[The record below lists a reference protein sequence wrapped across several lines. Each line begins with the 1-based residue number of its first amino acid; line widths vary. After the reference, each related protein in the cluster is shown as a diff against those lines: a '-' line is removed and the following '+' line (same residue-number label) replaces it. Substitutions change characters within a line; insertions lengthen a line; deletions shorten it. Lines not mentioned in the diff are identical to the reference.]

1 MEERALWGEK
11 RDEVDT
17 YFENVSW
24 CWKGRIMFE
33 SFTHV
38 QINSTAHW
46 HGKYICFITP
56 GSMDL
61 NHRLSFENLRHEDSS
76 LCRYLRSASWV
87 RCLSGGGG
95 GGQEEEKEAWTC
107 NSEDFTQFLIMT
119 NRIVLNQR
127 LYCTALE
134 HKYLFLKKYHLKNS
148 SPVCLYCHLVP
159 QY

>member
-1 MEERALWGEK
+1 
-11 RDEVDT
+11 
-17 YFENVSW
+17 
-24 CWKGRIMFE
+24 
-33 SFTHV
+33 
-38 QINSTAHW
+38 
-46 HGKYICFITP
+46 
-56 GSMDL
+56 MDL

-95 GGQEEEKEAWTC
+95 EGQEEEKEAWTC

-134 HKYLFLKKYHLKNS
+134 HKYLFLKNIILKIPPLFACTAIWSHSISIIKLAPS
-148 SPVCLYCHLVP
+148 SVTFYSPGMDCNLYI
-159 QY
+159 QFFFSFFAGGRE